1 MSCSRLHHRRY
12 TEYGWIWFVPCVR
25 LRFSQSYSYF
35 SQQFKGSVKARQL
48 VLALREYY
56 WEQLHPSTTSS
67 SSRPNSPALGT
78 PISSLPRIQV
88 EAPTPAILASDEWTL
103 RYINIVRIQ
112 PLIEAFDDDA
122 SGFITV
128 REANQFTRMRL
139 PDWRFV
145 FNTFHVL
152 QLRSCCILSVPQWIA
167 YWAAGKS
174 PRLLN
179 SASTD

>member
-1 MSCSRLHHRRY
+1 MSCSRLHHRPY

-25 LRFSQSYSYF
+25 SRYPQPYSCY

-56 WEQLHPSTTSS
+56 WEQLHPTTTTGSS

-78 PISSLPRIQV
+78 PISPLPSIQA
-88 EAPTPAILASDEWTL
+88 EASAPAILASDEWTL

-145 FNTFHVL
+145 F
-152 QLRSCCILSVPQWIA
+152 LRLSCTAAALMLHFKRSTVDCILGS
-167 YWAAGKS
+167 
-174 PRLLN
+174 R
-179 SASTD
+179 